1 MKVIIYVKKGD
12 LEIRWEDCSQT
23 EKQEISAIINK
34 QGLRALG
41 YVPK

>member
-1 MKVIIYVKKGD
+1 MKVIIFVKKGD
-12 LEIRWEDCSQT
+12 LEISWEDCSQI

-34 QGLRALG
+34 QGLRSLG